1 MGLPISLTR
10 ARIFAVGLFGVLLVA
25 ATPDRATDCTPTRSG
40 WDAPV
45 LQMELQKPDG
55 VETLFLEGRIG
66 PDLPMRLK
74 ALLADHPDIGE
85 IHFNASGDDRNSAM
99 EAGRILRSAGN
110 FVVHV
115 PPGAGCTGACA
126 LLFLSG
132 RIRSVDPTA
141 VFDLGQFYEPSA
153 TSVSSADIARQS
165 LGISDYLIRMGVSR
179 RLLTGTLDRENAST
193 GQAPQRQCLTPEE
206 LHGYN
211 VANWNE

>member
-1 MGLPISLTR
+1 MLPTMADKR
-10 ARIFAVGLFGVLLVA
+10 LLGALLALPLLA
-25 ATPDRATDCTPTRSG
+25 ATPIEQSGECAPTRQG
-40 WDAPV
+40 WDAPASRV
-45 LQMELQKPDG
+45 EVQRNG
-55 VETLFLEGRIG
+55 RSETLVIEGRIG
-66 PDLPMRLK
+66 PDLPARLN
-74 ALLADHPDIGE
+74 AVLAEHPDVDT
-85 IHFNASGDDRNSAM
+85 IHFNASGDDRGSAM
-99 EAGRILRSAGN
+99 EAGRILRSAGS
-110 FVVHV
+110 FAAHV
-115 PPGAGCTGACA
+115 PAGANCTGACA